1 MEGTLIRM
9 KASPLLL
16 ALAVAGGMSL
26 LAGGC
31 ASATKGA
38 PQQPAQAAAPAADRI
53 EYLEVSPWVVS
64 PGGQA
69 VIEVGATKKRTLT
82 VVFTGLD
89 GASAGKTR
97 TVNLAAKTPGVYTGV
112 VLADAGMPPGKY
124 RIETTLTGGPGDPAK
139 LVSSRALTVAAPAP
153 AR

>member
-1 MEGTLIRM
+1 MTRK
-9 KASPLLL
+9 KATPLVL

-38 PQQPAQAAAPAADRI
+38 PQQPPQAAAPAAPADRI
-53 EYLEVSPWVVS
+53 EYLEVSPWVVN

-82 VVFTGLD
+82 VVFSGLD

-124 RIETTLTGGPGDPAK
+124 RIETALTGGPGEPVK
-139 LVSSRALTVAAPAP
+139 LNSSRALTVAAPAP